1 MRVWSDPRD
10 PAQSR
15 DQLLKVDSVIA
26 ALLYQVRL
34 MVESCSW
41 SMPFL
46 VTMPGSLAKVSRL
59 LIPHSSSLSAH
70 CEGGMSCRDQDW
82 ECVLKSPT
90 TSIGIVG
97 SRSSSSSMSS
107 AVLSLMSL

>member
-1 MRVWSDPRD
+1 MRAWSDPRD

-26 ALLYQVRL
+26 VSLYQVRL

-41 SMPFL
+41 STPFL
-46 VTMPGSLAKVSRL
+46 VTIPGSLARVSSL
-59 LIPHSSSLSAH
+59 LIAHSSSLSAH
-70 CEGGMSCRDQDW
+70 CEGGTSCGDQDQ

-90 TSIGIVG
+90 TSVGIVR
-97 SRSSSSSMSS
+97 SKSSSSSVSS
-107 AVLSLMSL
+107 TVLSLMLL